1 MMCNCSSGVIDSCS
15 KELLTLLPFGAAYYH
30 SLGSCPINSG
40 NTLQTHLSAY
50 NVHIL
55 SLVNHRTVN
64 YVKLHTNL
72 CWTPRNTAVCKP
84 KLLLMVSN
92 LLHQYPTKIA
102 WSLISCHSL
111 PSHTP
116 STPIMQNYVSPL
128 NTTCCFIISFL
139 YQCA

>member
-30 SLGSCPINSG
+30 SLSSCPINSG

-55 SLVNHRTVN
+55 SLINHRTVN

-92 LLHQYPTKIA
+92 LLHLYPTLHGVSFPAILF
-102 WSLISCHSL
+102 SLAHPLLQSCRITYH
-111 PSHTP
+111 P
-116 STPIMQNYVSPL
+116 
-128 NTTCCFIISFL
+128 
-139 YQCA
+139 